1 VGKPTSPLSLQLQ
14 YLQSNISG
22 KKSFSLHFFR
32 ERRNTL
38 QVQMENQEKD
48 DDNDDVSP
56 PEHRA
61 PETTAHPLVR
71 SRSIRITD
79 SPEGKLNMSLVAT
92 SVPIYWAITHLS

>member
-1 VGKPTSPLSLQLQ
+1 
-14 YLQSNISG
+14 
-22 KKSFSLHFFR
+22 
-32 ERRNTL
+32 
-38 QVQMENQEKD
+38 MENQEKD